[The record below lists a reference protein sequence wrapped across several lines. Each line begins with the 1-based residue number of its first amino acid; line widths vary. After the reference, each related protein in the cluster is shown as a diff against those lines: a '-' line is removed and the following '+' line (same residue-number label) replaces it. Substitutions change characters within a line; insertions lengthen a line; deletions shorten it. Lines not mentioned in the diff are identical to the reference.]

1 MKQHILEHLHIIV
14 ALAAAAVVLTASIWL
29 KIGAETAAAV
39 TAAYAVLVYYQLGEM
54 RTQRKQAL
62 DDRESDKRDSRV
74 ELQPKQHVLHTSTN
88 NGQLVYIM
96 SCAVMNPGKV
106 MARYAQPVLT
116 AVATDQS
123 DSTWQPIQPWL
134 PIPLYWSSDDVQFAT
149 DKPTQERHL
158 LPIRQYFYQLA
169 VVETDQE
176 RPLLEFTT
184 LELPHQRPRH
194 PPGRY
199 CVEIT
204 IFLENGEPARTW
216 YVLELC
222 DDHWPLFR
230 ASGVERADLF
240 QRDVLRVEQLPSR
253 PWS

>member
-1 MKQHILEHLHIIV
+1 MKQQFLKQRHIII
-14 ALAAAAVVLTASIWL
+14 ALAAAAVVLGASIWL

-39 TAAYAVLVYYQLGEM
+39 TAAYAVLVYYQLDEM

-74 ELQPKQHVLHTSTN
+74 ELQPKQHVLHTSTE
-88 NGQLVYIM
+88 NGHLVYIM
-96 SCAVMNPGKV
+96 SCAVMNSGKV

-116 AVATDQS
+116 AVAIAHPDG
-123 DSTWQPIQPWL
+123 TWQPIQPWL
-134 PIPLYWSSDDVQFAT
+134 PTPLHWSSDELQFT
-149 DKPTQERHL
+149 VDKPTQERHL

-169 VVETDQE
+169 IVETDNE

-184 LELPHQRPRH
+184 MELPVQRPRH
-194 PPGRY
+194 GPGRY

-204 IFLENGEPARTW
+204 IFLENGEPALTW
-216 YVLELC
+216 YSLGLRDEA
-222 DDHWPLFR
+222 WTSYR
-230 ASGVERADLF
+230 AGASQCPDEF
-240 QRDVLRVEQLPSR
+240 QRDVLRVEQLASR